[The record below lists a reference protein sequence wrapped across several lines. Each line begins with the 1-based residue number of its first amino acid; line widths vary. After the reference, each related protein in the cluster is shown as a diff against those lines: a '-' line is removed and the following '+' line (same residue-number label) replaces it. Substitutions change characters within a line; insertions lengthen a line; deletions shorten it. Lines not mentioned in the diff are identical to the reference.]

1 MSLEKAVEDSNL
13 PSVPSLAQK
22 TGGQRV
28 SCCLSLQE
36 ELQAEQFWTGQCDP
50 PSPEQATAASVLP
63 GLKGQREGG
72 EGARLCGGES
82 GGEGATPEF
91 HTVGLKRQ
99 ALSCLFNHGKPRPSG
114 HPKTLSARSPCPG
127 LIGPPEAEVTTSMV

>member
-1 MSLEKAVEDSNL
+1 MSLETAVEDSNL
-13 PSVPSLAQK
+13 PSVPSLSQK
-22 TGGQRV
+22 TEGQRV
-28 SCCLSLQE
+28 SYCLSLQE
-36 ELQAEQFWTGQCDP
+36 ELQAGQFSTGQCDP
-50 PSPEQATAASVLP
+50 PSSEQAKAVSVLP

-99 ALSCLFNHGKPRPSG
+99 ALSCLFNHGKPPS
-114 HPKTLSARSPCPG
+114 
-127 LIGPPEAEVTTSMV
+127 IWPP

>member
-1 MSLEKAVEDSNL
+1 MQEQFVHESRESRGGLQSPFCAK
-13 PSVPSLAQK
+13 PSPKDRGAE
-22 TGGQRV
+22 GE
-28 SCCLSLQE
+28 E

-50 PSPEQATAASVLP
+50 PSPEQATAASMLP